1 MSKTTPPKARQA
13 KKKNSA
19 STGEAMK
26 EDPLHSIKS
35 EHEAK
40 IQKLPSQLQLT
51 TLAAALY
58 SPEDAPEATATRALE
73 VWETLSEA
81 CEEALVIKKFHYAQE
96 RWSKVKVA
104 ALGIDKAL
112 VTIGEWGE
120 VKDVDEAAKIPL
132 EHFQKL
138 HFSKNSKKETKQK
151 KFRDFL
157 RDSLSFWSSDPNFNP
172 DDLDP
177 EERERLELDGVAT
190 LMQRYREQG
199 VAAHEAIY
207 LFDEFEEFLERT
219 NPEIRK
225 LRGSKGGIGKR
236 DKAQAA
242 LKAAEAEAAAERA
255 KKPSP
260 KSDGRKKR
268 LEAKATAPSKRKSGA
283 SSKA

>member
-1 MSKTTPPKARQA
+1 MSKTTPPKA
-13 KKKNSA
+13 KKKRSTSNSETVYDA
-19 STGEAMK
+19 SL
-26 EDPLHSIKS
+26 DPHML
-35 EHEAK
+35 ELDAK
-40 IQKLPSQLQLT
+40 IQSLPSQFQLA

-58 SPEDAPEATATRALE
+58 SAKDEPFTTAMRALE
-73 VWETLSEA
+73 VWETLSYA
-81 CEEALVIKKFHYAQE
+81 CEKALAVKKYLYTKEFY
-96 RWSKVKVA
+96 SKAKVA
-104 ALGIDKAL
+104 ALGIDKAA
-112 VTIGEWGE
+112 VTIAKGGYVES
-120 VKDVDEAAKIPL
+120 VDEQARIPL
-132 EHFQKL
+132 EYFLKL

-157 RDSLSFWSSDPNFNP
+157 RDSLWRNWCLDPNFNP

-177 EERERLELDGVAT
+177 EERERLELDGVAI

-199 VAAHEAIY
+199 VGPHEAIF
-207 LFDEFEEFLERT
+207 LVDEFSEFLERT

-225 LRGSKGGIGKR
+225 GRASKGGIGKR

>member
-13 KKKNSA
+13 KKKSSA
-19 STGEAMK
+19 SNGETMK
-26 EDPLHSIKS
+26 KASLHPIES

-40 IQKLPSQLQLT
+40 QQGLPSRLQLT

-58 SPEDAPEATATRALE
+58 SPEDTPDTTAARALA
-73 VWETLSEA
+73 VWEALWEA
-81 CEEALVIKKFHYAQE
+81 CGKTIVVKEMQYAKE
-96 RWSKVKVA
+96 FLTKAKA
-104 ALGIDKAL
+104 KLLGIDEA
-112 VTIGEWGE
+112 VMIGEWGE

-268 LEAKATAPSKRKSGA
+268 LEAKATAPSKRRPGA
-283 SSKA
+283 SIKA